1 MKTKIDQLS
10 EAGLFV
16 GHRKSAT
23 HPKMKPYISGEK
35 NTIHLIDLE
44 KTAEKLE
51 EMLEKIKKIREEG
64 KNLLLVG
71 TKKQAKDLVKE
82 TADECKMP
90 YVNERWLGG
99 TITNFPII
107 KKRVEYYKDLEKKK
121 AAGELEKY
129 TKKERL
135 EIDREIERLRLKFE
149 GIKNM
154 ETTPDAIFVLDIQKD
169 ITAVKEAKIKNILI
183 FAIIDTD
190 DNPDLVDC
198 FVPANNDAIVSIKYI
213 LDKIKEVLIKTPVAV
228 KSVKTE
234 NKEIS

>member
-82 TADECKMP
+82 TADECKIP